1 MLLPYSAGVD
11 AVRMQ
16 MPVDTDDTEVPF
28 QIHRRVP
35 CQITD
40 FEYTPFIEFH
50 LTPPADS
57 PAIPKRFDRPEFV
70 GHIVIVPL
78 CNTALHLFG
87 FNIQGQPA
95 EQEVV
100 ADPNSAFYPSLIIYF
115 IFEFYRQCLRRTGEK
130 MPAFCDIHEKF
141 IHGI

>member
-40 FEYTPFIEFH
+40 FEYTPFIESHF
-50 LTPPADS
+50 TPPADS
-57 PAIPKRFDRPEFV
+57 PELPWRSDRPQHV

-78 CNTALHLFG
+78 CNTALRLFG
-87 FNIQGQPA
+87 FNLQRQLA

-100 ADPNSAFYPSLIIYF
+100 ADPSSAFYPGLIIYF
-115 IFEFYRQCLRRTGEK
+115 
-130 MPAFCDIHEKF
+130 
-141 IHGI
+141 